1 MSIWYKT
8 ADGNE
13 ITDWELES
21 QYEEMINENFPSV
34 TIQGQTFSQ
43 GSALKKLDST
53 AFRGAFLDYI
63 DAKEKSGELEEI

>member
-8 ADGNE
+8 ASGNE

-21 QYEEMINENFPSV
+21 QYEEMVNENYPVV
-34 TIQGQTFSQ
+34 TIQGQEFSQ
-43 GSALKKLDST
+43 GTALKRLDPT
-53 AFRGAFLDYI
+53 AFRGSFLDYI